1 MNKNTIIGTLLLIV
15 LFMGMTW
22 WNGKNASERE
32 QARRELKAKQDAERE
47 MQRQHEA
54 ELNALMD
61 TLADVQKDSLRNLA
75 VIQDS
80 LNQVKHFGP
89 LVSAA
94 QGEEQV
100 VTLQNDVLSLDVNS
114 RGGMIERVSLKNY
127 INNNDSTELL
137 LFNRNNN
144 NMSISFEG
152 RGVYR
157 DDISTSELY
166 FQPIAVTDSSVT
178 MRLQSEEGGVL
189 DFVYT
194 LRSGSYVVD
203 FDIRTENLELL
214 AHDRRFNL
222 KWNHRL
228 LRTEVGRD
236 FEERYSSLFYRFANE
251 SPTDDDLESSDKNG
265 QKTVSGPL
273 TWFNF
278 KNQFFSSMLISRN
291 LFTDGEM
298 RSSVIDNNE
307 PFGNVYLKDYAVNL
321 YFDMESNSERLCFY
335 FGPNN
340 YPLLD
345 EISEEVAERVGL
357 GDEDIE
363 LEHTIYLG
371 WPIVRW
377 VNRFIVLPFFHWLDS
392 YHLNYGLIILLMT
405 LLIKGI
411 TFPFVRKSFISSAKM
426 RIAQRLPEVQKLNEK
441 YPNQEDAMQK
451 QQEMMALY
459 SRIGVNQ
466 MGGCLPMLFQWPVLI
481 ALFYFFPT
489 SIELR
494 GQSFLWA
501 HDLST
506 YDAIITWDTY
516 IPLVDWVFN
525 QHISLFCV
533 LMTAVN
539 MFYTWLMQKQ
549 NPSQQSMPGMKA
561 MMYFMP
567 LMFLAILNN
576 YSAGLSY
583 YYFLSTLISILLT
596 YIIRATMDE
605 DKILEQM
612 KYNLTHPK
620 KKNEQSGCAGWM
632 ARAQEAQKLQQ
643 KQMKEQVRKQYRK

>member
-1 MNKNTIIGTLLLIV
+1 MNKNTIIGTLLLIG

-32 QARRELKAKQDAERE
+32 QARRELLAKQQAVKDSL
-47 MQRQHEA
+47 QKQEA
-54 ELNALMD
+54 ELSALMD
-61 TLADVQKDSLRNLA
+61 TLSESQKDSLQNLA
-75 VIQDS
+75 ALQDS
-80 LNQVKHFGP
+80 LNTVKHFGP
-89 LVSAA
+89 LTEASK
-94 QGEEQV
+94 GEEQII
-100 VTLQNDVLSLDVNS
+100 TLTNDVLTLDVNS
-114 RGGMIERVSLKNY
+114 HGGMIQRVVLNQFTNNY
-127 INNNDSTELL
+127 DSTQMQLFNANNNS
-137 LFNRNNN
+137 
-144 NMSISFEG
+144 MSISFEG
-152 RGVYR
+152 RGNYR

-166 FQPIAVTDSSVT
+166 FQPVAVSDSSVT
-178 MRLQSEEGGVL
+178 MRLQSAEGGVL

-194 LRSGSYVVD
+194 LRAGSYVVD
-203 FDIRTENLELL
+203 FDIRTQQLERL

-222 KWNHRL
+222 KWNHKL
-228 LRTEVGRD
+228 LRTEQGRD

-251 SPTDDDLESSDKNG
+251 SPDDDDLGTSDKHG
-265 QKTVSGPL
+265 QKTISGPL

-298 RSSVIDNNE
+298 KSTLIEENE
-307 PFGNVYLKDYAVNL
+307 PFGNVYLKEYSANL
-321 YFDMESNSERLCFY
+321 YFDLEKDSERLCFY

-345 EISEEVAERVGL
+345 ELSEEVAERVGL

-363 LEHTIYLG
+363 LEQTIYLG

-392 YHLNYGLIILLMT
+392 YHLNYGLIILLLT

-426 RIAQRLPEVQKLNEK
+426 RIAQRMPEVQKLNEK

-459 SRIGVNQ
+459 SRMGVNQ

-516 IPLVDWVFN
+516 IPIIDWVFN
-525 QHISLFCV
+525 QHISLFCI

-549 NPSQQSMPGMKA
+549 NPSQQSMPGMKF

-583 YYFLSTLISILLT
+583 YYFLSTLISIVIT
-596 YIIRATMDE
+596 YVIRATMDE
-605 DKILEQM
+605 DKILNQM

-632 ARAQEAQKLQQ
+632 AKAQEAQKLQQ
-643 KQMKEQVRKQYRK
+643 QQMKEQVRKQYRK